1 VKRVALSLL
10 MLAAVAVTV
19 VAVEIPM
26 RNGTVIQADGYT
38 LTGSYIMLSLPNGQ
52 SMAYDVADVDV
63 DALRAAEAAA
73 EAAADAATAA
83 SETGPVTAELP
94 GNRALVIPPEGEE
107 AGGISITDQDVRRYR
122 PEVYGDGDGAETGGE
137 DGRTPSGPPPGY
149 QEGGGVVLSNL
160 RVTGLGEGRWLVE
173 GDVINRSPSP
183 VTNVRV
189 QLQTIATGDRSP
201 WSAEVPVT
209 NTLAPDETGVF
220 SREFSAAQPD
230 GKTHPDIRAAVYWM
244 GPAAESQ
251 QPPPGRRMPGP
262 VGPVPTPRV

>member
-10 MLAAVAVTV
+10 VLAAVAFTV
-19 VAVEIPM
+19 AAVEIPM

-52 SMAYDVADVDV
+52 KMAYDVADVDV

-73 EAAADAATAA
+73 EAATAA
-83 SETGPVTAELP
+83 AAPPDSGPVSPELP
-94 GNRALVIPPEGEE
+94 GSRVLVIPPEGEDS
-107 AGGISITDQDVRRYR
+107 GGISITDQDVRRYR
-122 PEVYGDGDGAETGGE
+122 PDRDGDGEPDEDEGDGG
-137 DGRTPSGPPPGY
+137 GAPSGPPPGY

-173 GDVINRSPSP
+173 GDVINRSPNP

-209 NTLAPDETGVF
+209 NSLAPDETGVF

-244 GPAAESQ
+244 GPAQGSP

>member
-1 VKRVALSLL
+1 MKRVALSLL
-10 MLAAVAVTV
+10 VLAAVAVTV
-19 VAVEIPM
+19 AAVEIPM

-52 SMAYDVADVDV
+52 KMAYDVADVDV
-63 DALRAAEAAA
+63 DALRAAEALA
-73 EAAADAATAA
+73 EAATAA
-83 SETGPVTAELP
+83 ATAPESGPVSPEIP
-94 GNRALVIPPEGEE
+94 GTRALVIPPEGGDS
-107 AGGISITDQDVRRYR
+107 AGVSITDQDVRRYR
-122 PEVYGDGDGAETGGE
+122 PEAYGDGDEAEANGETRGA
-137 DGRTPSGPPPGY
+137 PSGPPPGY

-173 GDVINRSPSP
+173 GDVINRSPNP

-209 NTLAPDETGVF
+209 NSLAPDETGVF

-244 GPAAESQ
+244 GPAQGSP

>member
-1 VKRVALSLL
+1 MKRVTLSLL
-10 MLAAVAVTV
+10 VLAAVAVTV
-19 VAVEIPM
+19 AAVEIPM

-52 SMAYDVADVDV
+52 NLAYDVADVDV

-73 EAAADAATAA
+73 EAAAAEAMAPEAESA
-83 SETGPVTAELP
+83 SPEIP
-94 GNRALVIPPEGEE
+94 GSRTLVIPPEGEE
-107 AGGISITDQDVRRYR
+107 TGGISITDQDVRRYR
-122 PEVYGDGDGAETGGE
+122 PEAYGDGDEDEADGE
-137 DGRTPSGPPPGY
+137 GGRTPSGPPPGY

-173 GDVINRSPSP
+173 GDVINRSPNP
-183 VTNVRV
+183 VTNIRV
-189 QLQTIATGDRSP
+189 QLQTIATGDGSP
-201 WSAEVPVT
+201 WNAEVPVT
-209 NTLAPDETGVF
+209 NALAPDETGVF
-220 SREFSAAQPD
+220 SREFSAAQPE

-251 QPPPGRRMPGP
+251 QPPPGRRVPGP

>member
-1 VKRVALSLL
+1 MKRVALSLL
-10 MLAAVAVTV
+10 VLAAVAITVT
-19 VAVEIPM
+19 AVEIPM

-52 SMAYDVADVDV
+52 KMAYDVADVDV

-73 EAAADAATAA
+73 EAAMAPEVDPETESA
-83 SETGPVTAELP
+83 SPEIP
-94 GNRALVIPPEGEE
+94 GSRTLVMPPEGEE
-107 AGGISITDQDVRRYR
+107 SGGISITDEDVRRYR
-122 PEVYGDGDGAETGGE
+122 PEAYADDDAAGEGGGA
-137 DGRTPSGPPPGY
+137 PSGPPPGY

-173 GDVINRSPSP
+173 GDVINRSPNT

-230 GKTHPDIRAAVYWM
+230 GKTHPDIRAAVYWL
-244 GPAAESQ
+244 GPAAESP

-262 VGPVPTPRV
+262 LGPVPTPRV